1 MWTCINLRNITR
13 MIKKGM
19 NLTRDQR
26 GKVQQ
31 EAKID
36 SSSAA
41 VKFSDEKK
49 SAQENDDQHKGLW
62 NDVMCLC
69 I

>member
-1 MWTCINLRNITR
+1 

-19 NLTRDQR
+19 NLTKDQR
-26 GKVQQ
+26 GEVHQ

>member
-1 MWTCINLRNITR
+1 MV
-13 MIKKGM
+13 KKGM
-19 NLTRDQR
+19 NLTKDQR
-26 GKVQQ
+26 GEVQQ

-62 NDVMCLC
+62 NDVICLC
-69 I
+69 T